1 MNSPLFSLGKPRP
14 LDGVRVLWP
23 CLKDVLEIAIS
34 LLTLYNYN
42 QILTGSWILE
52 AGYFL

>member
-1 MNSPLFSLGKPRP
+1 LALPEN
-14 LDGVRVLWP
+14 
-23 CLKDVLEIAIS
+23 VLEIAIS
-34 LLTLYNYN
+34 LLTPTLYNYN